1 MLITTLSAWLLLVT
15 VFAAA
20 LISPGPDFVMSVRNS
35 LVHGRRAGILTAL
48 GFSLG
53 VLVHVAYT
61 LLGIGALIAGS
72 VLLFS
77 LVKYAGAAYLIYLG
91 YKALRSQG
99 VSVAAVETELDGAR
113 DGKSDL
119 SALRDGFLTNLL
131 NPKATLFFVALFMQI
146 IRPEMPWA
154 VKISFGL
161 TCAVMVLG
169 WFTVVAIVMTQPAVR
184 RRYIA
189 ASKWIDRTLGVF
201 LIAFGLRLAI
211 AKTN

>member
-1 MLITTLSAWLLLVT
+1 MLSSTLSAWLLLVT

-20 LISPGPDFVMSVRNS
+20 VISPGPDFVMSVKNS
-35 LVHGRRAGILTAL
+35 LVHGRRAGMLTAL
-48 GFSLG
+48 GFALG

-61 LLGIGALIAGS
+61 LLGIGALIASS
-72 VLLFS
+72 VLLFN

-91 YKALRSQG
+91 YRALRSQG
-99 VSVAAVETELDGAR
+99 VSVAAVETGLSGA
-113 DGKSDL
+113 GGAKSDL

-131 NPKATLFFVALFMQI
+131 NPKATLFFVALFTQI
-146 IRPEMPWA
+146 IRPEMSWA

-169 WFTVVAIVMTQPAVR
+169 WFTAVAVVMNQPVIR
-184 RRYIA
+184 RRYLA

-211 AKTN
+211 AK

>member
-1 MLITTLSAWLLLVT
+1 MLSSTLSAWLLLVT

-20 LISPGPDFVMSVRNS
+20 VISPGPDFVMSVKNS
-35 LVHGRRAGILTAL
+35 LVHGRRAGMLTAL
-48 GFSLG
+48 GFALG
-53 VLVHVAYT
+53 VLVHLAYT
-61 LLGIGALIAGS
+61 LLGIGALIASS
-72 VLLFS
+72 VLLFN

-91 YKALRSQG
+91 YRALRSQG
-99 VSVAAVETELDGAR
+99 VSVAAVESGLDGA
-113 DGKSDL
+113 GGAKSDV

-131 NPKATLFFVALFMQI
+131 NPKATLFFVALFTQI
-146 IRPEMPWA
+146 IRPQMSWT

-169 WFTVVAIVMTQPAVR
+169 WFTAVAVVMNQPVIR
-184 RRYIA
+184 RRYLA

-211 AKTN
+211 TK